1 MFSETKPN
9 QTSGPKAGVFAVSY
23 MGVEG
28 GYAAR
33 EEYALQER
41 LEVSTQKLLLV
52 QGQPLRSLKAGLEL
66 LLPAGGP
73 HPGMCLS
80 PPFPLEPKACEVG
93 EGGPGK
99 ALCKL

>member
-1 MFSETKPN
+1 M
-9 QTSGPKAGVFAVSY
+9 
-23 MGVEG
+23 
-28 GYAAR
+28 
-33 EEYALQER
+33 QER

-52 QGQPLRSLKAGLEL
+52 QGQPLRSLKAGLER

-80 PPFPLEPKACEVG
+80 PPFPLKPKACELG

-99 ALCKL
+99 ALQIVAGSLWAKLSERERRLA